1 MNNYICT
8 NFGFV
13 KAIVF
18 DVETR
23 ISKIEYTNSL
33 RYAQAYNSK
42 TAKNIMEK
50 HDIIGFTYNPYL
62 ENHNGRDMYEV
73 RRDNYSWE
81 NPDKLGEWKV
91 VKAWS
96 TNDSDAEF
104 LRTRKLKADNYLTLE
119 QAQAK
124 AIELNRKMLHDLYNK
139 LSEQIVVCKSTQI
152 LGDIMDEIQL
162 HLNEVIITAEQN
174 TCLHTNFNATV

>member
-13 KAIVF
+13 KTILF
-18 DVETR
+18 DVETKTT
-23 ISKIEYTNSL
+23 KIEYTDRL
-33 RYAQAYNSK
+33 RYAKAYNNK

-50 HDIIGFTYNPYL
+50 HDIIGWIYNPYA
-62 ENHNGRDMYEV
+62 ENHIGRDMYEV
-73 RRDNYSWE
+73 RRDTPSWE
-81 NPDKLGEWKV
+81 NPDKLGEWRE

-104 LRTRKLKADNYLTLE
+104 LRTRKLKADDYLTLE
-119 QAQAK
+119 QAKAK

-139 LSEQIVVCKSTQI
+139 LSEQIVACKSTQNTY
-152 LGDIMDEIQL
+152 DITY
-162 HLNEVIITAEQN
+162 EVIITAEQ
-174 TCLHTNFNATV
+174 TCLNLKQ

>member
-13 KAIVF
+13 KAILY
-18 DVETR
+18 DIETR
-23 ISKIEYTNSL
+23 TSKIEYTDRL
-33 RYAQAYNSK
+33 RYANAYNSK

-50 HDIIGFTYNPYL
+50 HDIIGFIYNPYA
-62 ENHNGRDMYEV
+62 ENHIGRDMYEV
-73 RRDNYSWE
+73 RRDNPSWE
-81 NPDKLGEWKV
+81 NPDKLGEWRA

-104 LRTRKLKADNYLTLE
+104 LRTRKLKADDYLTLE

-139 LSEQIVVCKSTQI
+139 LGEQIIENKSAE
-152 LGDIMDEIQL
+152 LLNDIMD
-162 HLNEVIITAEQN
+162 EVIITAVQN
-174 TCLHTNFNATV
+174 TCLNVKQS